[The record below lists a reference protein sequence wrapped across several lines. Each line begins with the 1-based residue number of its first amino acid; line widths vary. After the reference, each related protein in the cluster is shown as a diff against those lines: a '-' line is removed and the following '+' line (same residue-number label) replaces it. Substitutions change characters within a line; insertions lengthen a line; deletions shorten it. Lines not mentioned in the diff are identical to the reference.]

1 MTDTVIVNLVP
12 GTQTAKLAAP
22 ASGNINVGKT
32 ITLEKPN
39 QGKTNAR
46 QTISWKIT
54 SGKGSICKLSFPS
67 DGSVKLKIVKKGT
80 CKVQANAKAVS
91 GQWNK
96 YQKNWKYKGV

>member
-1 MTDTVIVNLVP
+1 MRSICRASRKFV
-12 GTQTAKLAAP
+12 TAKLAAP

-32 ITLEKPN
+32 VTLEKPN
-39 QGKTNAR
+39 QGKTNAK

-54 SGKGSICKLSFPS
+54 SGKNSICKLSFPS
-67 DGSVKLKIVKKGT
+67 DGSVKLKILKKGT

-91 GQWNK
+91 GQWNA